1 VTLIIFE
8 ERPGRHFPATTV
20 GLDALALGG
29 RLGGEA
35 SGETSMR
42 TSLQRWIVGCTAAF
56 GTMMFVA
63 TAAILT
69 PAKPDSSARIASG
82 CPSKVKRAIAHGLD
96 DA

>member
-1 VTLIIFE
+1 MDGPAATF
-8 ERPGRHFPATTV
+8 RPRVSVSMRSP
-20 GLDALALGG
+20 LGG
-29 RLGGEA
+29 LLGGEA
-35 SGETSMR
+35 SGETFMR

-63 TAAILT
+63 GAAILT

-82 CPSKVKRAIAHGLD
+82 CPSKVEHAVTHGLD